1 MEKKNSKNLLDQIRK
16 EIKLSRKEQK
26 EREFSII
33 QKNLGR
39 SKSYIPLEKDLQ
51 YKNFDES
58 SQLKKYLDA
67 RFNRIDDNI
76 NIVKSD
82 IKEMK
87 SDIKEVKSDIKEIQL
102 DSKYALLMNALSH
115 NLFNNESAV
124 RKTIRDYINKE
135 YNNLGKKN
143 KKAD

>member
-1 MEKKNSKNLLDQIRK
+1 MKKKNSKSKLNQIRK
-16 EIKLSRKEQK
+16 EIKLSREEQREKELY
-26 EREFSII
+26 II

-39 SKSYIPLEKDLQ
+39 SKSYSPIEKDLQ

-58 SQLKKYLDA
+58 SQLKKYLNA

-135 YNNLGKKN
+135 YNNLGKK
-143 KKAD
+143 K

>member
-1 MEKKNSKNLLDQIRK
+1 MKKKNSKSKLNQIRN
-16 EIKLSRKEQK
+16 EIKLSREEQR
-26 EREFSII
+26 ERELYII

-39 SKSYIPLEKDLQ
+39 SKSYSPIEKDLQ

-87 SDIKEVKSDIKEIQL
+87 SDIKEIQL
-102 DSKYALLMNALSH
+102 DSKYALLMNALNH
-115 NLFNNESAV
+115 NLFNNEFAV

-143 KKAD
+143 KSAE

>member
-1 MEKKNSKNLLDQIRK
+1 MKKKNSKSKLDQIRK